1 MNVYDTA
8 NKLAQEIKASP
19 EYEKYKKCKEEVNSN
34 IDFKSKIEDFEKSRY
49 QMQVSQM
56 QGVEISKEE
65 QEKLENKYLEM
76 LKEPKI
82 KEYFDVEMRFNILL
96 TDVNKIIAEAV
107 KDVLYKLKRKS
118 KIFLFFIFL
127 EISIDKTNVLLLI

>member
-8 NKLAQEIKASP
+8 NKRAQEIKASP

-107 KDVLYKLKRKS
+107 KDVL
-118 KIFLFFIFL
+118 
-127 EISIDKTNVLLLI
+127 

>member
-8 NKLAQEIKASP
+8 NKLAQEIKAST

-107 KDVLYKLKRKS
+107 KDVL
-118 KIFLFFIFL
+118 
-127 EISIDKTNVLLLI
+127 